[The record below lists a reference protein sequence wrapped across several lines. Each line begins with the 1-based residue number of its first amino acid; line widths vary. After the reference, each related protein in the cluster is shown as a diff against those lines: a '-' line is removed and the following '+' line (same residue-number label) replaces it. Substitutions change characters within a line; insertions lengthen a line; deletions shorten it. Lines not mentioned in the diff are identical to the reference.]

1 MKIINF
7 NINKIFFGLIAA
19 ILVLS
24 SCEKEEFYE
33 RTRLFRPVLNEELTA
48 ELNTIIVNMGKIR
61 EATSYTLE
69 VSRDTFRTIDYTI
82 EADTNYIVI
91 NEEILNGDQLFWNT
105 LYQVRATA
113 HAIDPQ
119 YDSKESD
126 LGNVRTERFPSI
138 LNVPTGADV
147 IDVAARVTWQPIGA
161 PVTKI
166 KVFSATD
173 LKLTNPLAERNVSQ
187 SEQQAGVAIVT
198 GLMPATAYQLAIYS
212 DADGGTLRGWEFY
225 TTLEAGVD
233 LNDPNVINLTE
244 NEDPDAVVNAVAA
257 ATDGQIIVVKKGVL
271 YNLPSDPLDKSITIR
286 GSLGFGSEK
295 AVLFTT
301 GNWNIAGGAIIDH
314 IRFIDVELRGED
326 IGGDYVFN
334 PNNSDLTT
342 VNELKF
348 EDCIINTFRGII
360 RIRGKVFITNYIIN
374 NSIVHH
380 IGNYGIFT
388 TDTDGEGNAAFD
400 NIALTNSTF
409 SKINSFMTS
418 RQNAKSLVIDAC
430 TMNELAA
437 PDGIVFRWRG
447 TDGERSNVLNG
458 ISITNTI
465 WGPAWDEGETGN
477 LNVRGIYDGL
487 EATNFN
493 IVNTYATSDFGFT
506 PGSEIPGF
514 PALRY
519 NGSSGDLWVNPEG
532 LNFNFKDAGFAGKF
546 DSGDPR
552 WRARL

>member
-48 ELNTIIVNMGKIR
+48 ELNTIIVNMGKIK

-91 NEEILNGDQLFWNT
+91 NEEVLNGDQLFWNT

-138 LNVPTGADV
+138 LNVPTSADV

-173 LKLTNPLAERNVSQ
+173 LKLTNPLAERTVSQ

-198 GLMPATAYQLAIYS
+198 GLTPATTYQLAIYS
-212 DADGGTLRGWEFY
+212 GADGGTLRGWEFY
-225 TTLEAGVD
+225 TTLAAGVD

-244 NEDPDAVVNAVAA
+244 NEDPDAVKNAVAT
-257 ATDGQIIVVKKGVL
+257 ATNGQIIVVKKGVL

-301 GNWNIAGGAIIDH
+301 GNWNIAGGATIDH

-334 PNNSDLTT
+334 PNNSDLTM

-348 EDCIINTFRGII
+348 DDCIINTFRGII
-360 RIRGKVFITNYIIN
+360 RIRGKVFINNYIIN

-465 WGPAWDEGETGN
+465 WGPAWDEGQSGN

-506 PGSEIPGF
+506 ANSEIPGF
-514 PALRY
+514 PSLRY
-519 NGSSGDLWVNPEG
+519 NGTPKDLWVNPDG
-532 LNFNFKDAGFAGKF
+532 LNFNFKDSGFAGKF

-552 WRARL
+552 WRAKL